1 LPFLA
6 YPEHLCAQLYLREEI
21 IGKVVAAEAH
31 LSLPGPPRSN
41 WYYRK
46 EAEGGAMLDTM
57 VYALSDLACLLGPAK
72 RITGLVNTLIA
83 RRQTADGGRARTEV
97 DDNVS
102 LLLEYSTG
110 QHAVVRSCWGP
121 ARVRRST
128 ILYGRHGTI
137 FLREGGKRVVIQSM
151 LGPVRGAHRV
161 EFMGLDDCY
170 EIVPRPLE
178 PEEDILGKFLEAV
191 RMGMPAVCNE
201 ALALHVTEQMMKGY
215 ETASTGRAI
224 ELETDFSASWDR
236 PAGLMDLSGPG
247 YL

>member
-1 LPFLA
+1 
-6 YPEHLCAQLYLREEI
+6 
-21 IGKVVAAEAH
+21 
-31 LSLPGPPRSN
+31 
-41 WYYRK
+41 
-46 EAEGGAMLDTM
+46 MLDTM
-57 VYALSDLACLLGPAK
+57 VYALSDLACFLGPAR

-83 RRQTADGGRARTEV
+83 RRRTADGGRVRAEV

-121 ARVRRST
+121 AHVRRAT

-137 FLREGGKRVVIQSM
+137 FLREGGKRIVVQSM

-161 EFMGLDDCY
+161 EFMGLDGCY

-178 PEEDILGKFLEAV
+178 PEEDILGQFLEAV
-191 RMGMPAVCNE
+191 RQGTPAVCNG
-201 ALALHVTEQMMKGY
+201 ALALHVTEQMIRGY
-215 ETASTGRAI
+215 ESASTSRAI
-224 ELETDFSASWDR
+224 ELETEFPMSWHR
-236 PAGLMDLSGPG
+236 PAGIMDLKGPD